1 MHHPK
6 LKTNTTPMYSNKI
19 KSSKSAGFTLIEA
32 LVASTLLLII
42 SYSIYLT
49 YANILE
55 IILKNQWRVEAV
67 AAIETQFETARK
79 MNYSDIGILGGY
91 PSGKLLATSTVQ
103 SGGGSFLLTTTVR
116 NIDDPFDG
124 LAGGTPNDTSPADY
138 KIVEIKADCVSCAG
152 FGGVASIIMTT
163 TVAPAKGL
171 ETTTNN
177 GSLFIN
183 VLDAYG
189 QPISGANVN
198 VINSSTTPPINI
210 TDTTNL
216 SGALQLVDIP
226 TSTASYRISIG
237 KSGYS
242 SERTY
247 PAGAPSN
254 PNPTKPDATVA
265 SQQVTSISFAI
276 DKLSAIN
283 LSTQDKFCAPVA
295 NIDFLI
301 QGGKLIGTSPNVLK
315 YSAASQTDAGGNKI
329 LNNLEWDTYAFTN
342 TNASYDLSGSLPFLP
357 LTLNPSTTTDL
368 KWLMEP
374 KLPLALLTTVK
385 DQNNQPISDVSVTI
399 SGNLINKTQ
408 ITGRRSF
415 IQTDWSGSN
424 YQSQSGEIETEAA
437 PGTITLKSSGG
448 TYTTSTQWLESNTF
462 NLGASNTSFYS
473 IDWTPTNQPPQTG
486 VDSLKFQL
494 AANNDNS
501 TWNYV
506 GPDGTSNSFYSSS
519 GTISSLLNNNR
530 YFRYKIFLSTTNQ
543 NYTPSLQ
550 EVKFYFSSS
559 CIPSGQTL
567 FNELTS
573 QTYTVTA
580 SKTGYQTYTNSTVSV
595 YNNWQELVINLLPL

>member
-1 MHHPK
+1 MK
-6 LKTNTTPMYSNKI
+6 SFSNFKNRGCNT
-19 KSSKSAGFTLIEA
+19 GFTLIEA

-42 SYSIYLT
+42 SSSIYLT

-55 IILKNQWRVEAV
+55 IILKNQWRAEAV
-67 AAIETQFETARK
+67 AAIETEFETARK

-91 PSGKLLATSTVQ
+91 PVGKLLATTTVQ

-116 NIDDPFDG
+116 NVDDPFDG
-124 LAGGTPNDTSPADY
+124 TLGGTPNDTSPADY
-138 KIVEIKADCVSCAG
+138 KIIEVEANCISCAG
-152 FGGVASIIMTT
+152 FGGVASITMTT

-198 VINSSTTPPINI
+198 VTNSSTTPPINI

-216 SGALQLVDIP
+216 NGVLQLVDIP
-226 TSTASYRISIG
+226 TSTASYRIPVS

-265 SQQVTSISFAI
+265 SQQVTSISFTI
-276 DKLSAIN
+276 DRLSVIN
-283 LSTQDKFCAPVA
+283 LSTQDKFCSPVPNSA
-295 NIDFLI
+295 FSI
-301 QGGKLIGTSPNVLK
+301 QGGKLIGTNPDILK
-315 YSAASQTDAGGNKI
+315 YSANSQTDASGNKI
-329 LNNLEWDTYAFTN
+329 LNNLEWDTYGFTN
-342 TNASYDLSGSLPFLP
+342 SNTSYDLSGNLPLLP
-357 LTLNPSTTTDL
+357 LTLNPSTTTNL

-374 KLPLALLTTVK
+374 KLPLALLATVK
-385 DQNNQPISDVSVTI
+385 DQNNQPIDDVSVKIT
-399 SGNLINKTQ
+399 GNLIDKTQ
-408 ITGRRSF
+408 ITGQRSF

-424 YQSQSGEIETEAA
+424 YFSQSGDIETEAI
-437 PGTITLKSSGG
+437 PGTITLKSSNG

-462 NLGASNTSFYS
+462 NLGASNVSFYS
-473 IDWTPTNQPPQTG
+473 IDWLPASQPSQTG
-486 VDSLKFQL
+486 IDSLKFQL

-506 GPDGTSNSFYSSS
+506 GPDGTSNSFYTSSS
-519 GTISSLLNNNR
+519 TISSLLNNNR
-530 YFRYKIFLSTTNQ
+530 YFRYKVFLNTVNPA
-543 NYTPSLQ
+543 YTPSLQ
-550 EVKFYFSSS
+550 EIEFYFSSS
-559 CIPSGQTL
+559 CIPLGQTL
-567 FNELTS
+567 FNGLTN

-580 SKTGYQTYTNSTVSV
+580 SKTGYQNYTNSAVSIF
-595 YNNWQELVINLLPL
+595 NDWQEFVINLLPL

>member
-1 MHHPK
+1 MS
-6 LKTNTTPMYSNKI
+6 SNKI
-19 KSSKSAGFTLIEA
+19 KSSKGAGFTLIEG

-42 SYSIYLT
+42 ALSIYLT

-55 IILKNQWRVEAV
+55 IILKNQWRTEAV
-67 AAIETQFETARK
+67 AAIETEFETARK

-91 PSGKLLATSTVQ
+91 PSGKLLATTTVQ
-103 SGGGSFLLTTTVR
+103 SGGGNFLLTTTVR

-124 LAGGTPNDTSPADY
+124 TLGGTPNDTSPADY
-138 KIVEIKADCVSCAG
+138 KIVEVEASCVSCEG
-152 FGGVASIIMTT
+152 FGGVASITMTT

-183 VLDAYG
+183 VFDAYG
-189 QPISGANVN
+189 QPVSGANV
-198 VINSSTTPPINI
+198 VVTNSSTTPPINI
-210 TDTTNL
+210 TDTTNVT
-216 SGALQLVDIP
+216 GMLQLVDIP
-226 TSTASYRISIG
+226 TSTASYRISVS

-276 DKLSAIN
+276 DRLSIIN
-283 LSTQDKFCAPVA
+283 LSTQDKFCSPIP
-295 NIDFLI
+295 NIDFSI
-301 QGGKLIGTSPNVLK
+301 QGGKLIGTSPDVLK
-315 YSAASQTDAGGNKI
+315 YFTNSQTDANGNKI
-329 LNNLEWDTYAFTN
+329 LNNLEWDTYKFTN
-342 TNASYDLSGSLPFLP
+342 TDAVYDLSGSLPFLP
-357 LTLNPSTTTDL
+357 LTLNPSTTTNL

-385 DQNNQPISDVSVTI
+385 DQNNQPIGDVSVRIT
-399 SGNLINKTQ
+399 GNLTDKTQ

-415 IQTDWSGSN
+415 TQTDWSGSN
-424 YQSQSGEIETEAA
+424 YFSQSGDIEAETA
-437 PGTITLKSSGG
+437 PGTITLRSSGG

-462 NLGASNTSFYS
+462 NLGASNASFYS
-473 IDWTPTNQPPQTG
+473 IDWLPISQPSQTG
-486 VDSLKFQL
+486 ADSLKFQL
-494 AANNDNS
+494 AANNDNA
-501 TWNYV
+501 TWNYI
-506 GPDGTSNSFYSSS
+506 GPDQTSNSFYTSS

-530 YFRYKIFLSTTNQ
+530 YFRYKVFLSTVNQ
-543 NYTPSLQ
+543 NYTSSLQ

-559 CIPSGQTL
+559 CIPSGQIL
-567 FNELTS
+567 FNELTN

-580 SKTGYQTYTNSTVSV
+580 SKTGYQTYTNTTVSV
-595 YNNWQELVINLLPL
+595 FNDWQELVVNLLP

>member
-1 MHHPK
+1 MS
-6 LKTNTTPMYSNKI
+6 SNKI
-19 KSSKSAGFTLIEA
+19 KSSKGAGFTLIEG

-42 SYSIYLT
+42 ALSIYLT

-55 IILKNQWRVEAV
+55 IILKNQWRTEAV
-67 AAIETQFETARK
+67 AAIETEFETARK

-91 PSGKLLATSTVQ
+91 PSGKLLATTTVQ
-103 SGGGSFLLTTTVR
+103 SGGGNFLLTTTVR

-124 LAGGTPNDTSPADY
+124 TLGGTPNDTSPADY
-138 KIVEIKADCVSCAG
+138 KIVEVEASCVSCEG
-152 FGGVASIIMTT
+152 FGGVASITMTT

-183 VLDAYG
+183 VFDAYG
-189 QPISGANVN
+189 QPVSGANV
-198 VINSSTTPPINI
+198 VVTNSSTTPPINI
-210 TDTTNL
+210 TDTTNVT
-216 SGALQLVDIP
+216 GMLQLVDIP
-226 TSTASYRISIG
+226 TSTASYRISVS

-276 DKLSAIN
+276 DRLSIIN
-283 LSTQDKFCAPVA
+283 LSTQDKFCSPIP
-295 NIDFLI
+295 NIDFSI
-301 QGGKLIGTSPNVLK
+301 QGGKLIGTSPDVLK
-315 YSAASQTDAGGNKI
+315 YFTNSQTDANGNKI
-329 LNNLEWDTYAFTN
+329 LNNLEWDTYKFTN
-342 TNASYDLSGSLPFLP
+342 TDAVYDLSGSLPFLP
-357 LTLNPSTTTDL
+357 LTLNPSTTTNL

-385 DQNNQPISDVSVTI
+385 DQNNQPIGDVSVRIT
-399 SGNLINKTQ
+399 GNLTDKTQ

-415 IQTDWSGSN
+415 TQTDWSGSN
-424 YQSQSGEIETEAA
+424 YFSQSGDIEAETA
-437 PGTITLKSSGG
+437 PGTITLRSSGG

-462 NLGASNTSFYS
+462 NLGASNASFYS
-473 IDWTPTNQPPQTG
+473 IDWLPISQPSQTG
-486 VDSLKFQL
+486 ADSLKFQL
-494 AANNDNS
+494 AANNDNLI
-501 TWNYV
+501 WNYT
-506 GPDGTSNSFYSSS
+506 GPDQTSNSFYTSSS
-519 GTISSLLNNNR
+519 TISSLLNNNR
-530 YFRYKIFLSTTNQ
+530 YFRYKVFLSTVNQ
-543 NYTPSLQ
+543 NYTSSLQ

-567 FNELTS
+567 FNGLTN

-580 SKTGYQTYTNSTVSV
+580 SKTGYQTYANTTVSV
-595 YNNWQELVINLLPL
+595 YNDWQELVVNLLPQ

>member
-1 MHHPK
+1 MRRSK
-6 LKTNTTPMYSNKI
+6 SKTNTTPMSLNKI
-19 KSSKSAGFTLIEA
+19 KSSNGAGFTLIET

-42 SYSIYLT
+42 SSSIYLT

-55 IILKNQWRVEAV
+55 IILKNQWRAQAV
-67 AAIETQFETARK
+67 AAIETEFETARK

-91 PSGKLLATSTVQ
+91 PVGKLLATTTVQ
-103 SGGGSFLLTTTVR
+103 SGGGSFLLTTTIR

-124 LAGGTPNDTSPADY
+124 TLGGTLNDTSPADY
-138 KIVEIKADCVSCAG
+138 KVMEVKANCVSCAG
-152 FGGVASIIMTT
+152 FGGIASITMTT
-163 TVAPAKGL
+163 TIAPAKGL

-189 QPISGANVN
+189 QPISNANVG
-198 VINSSTTPPINI
+198 VTNSSTTPPISIN
-210 TDTTNL
+210 DTTNL
-216 SGALQLVDIP
+216 NGVLQLVDIP
-226 TSTASYRISIG
+226 TSTASYRISVN

-276 DKLSAIN
+276 DRLSVIN
-283 LSTQDKFCAPVA
+283 LSTQDKFCSPIPNSA
-295 NIDFLI
+295 FSI
-301 QGGKLIGTSPNVLK
+301 QGGKLIGTSPDILK
-315 YSAASQTDAGGNKI
+315 YFINSQTDTSGNKI
-329 LNNLEWDTYAFTN
+329 LNNLEWDTYGFTN
-342 TNASYDLSGSLPFLP
+342 TNTAYDLGGSLPLLP
-357 LTLNPSTTTDL
+357 LNLNPSSTTNL

-385 DQNNQPISDVSVTI
+385 DQNNQSLTDVSVR
-399 SGNLINKTQ
+399 
-408 ITGRRSF
+408 ITGTGVNETQFTGHRSF
-415 IQTDWSGSN
+415 SQTDWSGSN
-424 YQSQSGEIETEAA
+424 YFSQSGDIETEAI
-437 PGTITLKSSGG
+437 PGTITLRPSGG
-448 TYTTSTQWLESNTF
+448 TYTTSTEWLESNTF
-462 NLGASNTSFYS
+462 NLGVSNVSFYS
-473 IDWTPTNQPPQTG
+473 IDWTPTSQPPQTG

-501 TWNYV
+501 TWNYA
-506 GPDGTSNSFYSSS
+506 GPDGTSNSFYASS

-530 YFRYKIFLSTTNQ
+530 YFRYKVSLNTANQ

-559 CIPSGQTL
+559 CVPSGQTL
-567 FNELTS
+567 FNGLTN

-580 SKTGYQTYTNSTVSV
+580 SKTGYQTYTNSAVSIF
-595 YNNWQELVINLLPL
+595 NDWQELIVNLLPL